1 MKAGN
6 TVVAPEL
13 PDLYKQAN
21 SELADYW
28 ARSVG
33 ELTTVNLS
41 AATPDVGSEA
51 ACERHRIYCLLLMKL
66 IHRFWNGN
74 KRGPLGEYPRRAR
87 QKLAPGRYRGD
98 MFASP
103 MVDTEGV
110 MWDRYLG
117 HNIACIAV
125 DGHGRI
131 IDFEFNHND
140 LFRSSAE
147 HAEARMV
154 RRLFG
159 LANIPDHWQTG
170 EPLPKKSRAFS
181 LKDVTLYTSLESCA
195 QCSGVMSLGRV
206 KQVVYLQNDPGAYMI
221 GDIMYNLA
229 GKEDGDG
236 SSLAAI
242 PIPAS
247 AVGLSCRTKL
257 NAAYSEFMKDMDDAR
272 QHKDVSRA
280 FFLPPGDGSNPALT
294 PDFSN
299 SITSFLCTD
308 AAFAIFESGA
318 KEFDALDPRHP
329 TAQYGTDPDAFTNKK
344 ALDEARSFFAYADVE
359 GFRGS
364 PHKL

>member
-1 MKAGN
+1 MNK
-6 TVVAPEL
+6 PEL
-13 PDLYKQAN
+13 PPLYDQAG
-21 SELADYW
+21 SLLRVYW
-28 ARSVG
+28 AKSVG
-33 ELTTVNLS
+33 QLTDVNARITE
-41 AATPDVGSEA
+41 AAPDLLTDVGK
-51 ACERHRIYCLLLMKL
+51 ERHRIYCFLLMKL

-74 KRGPLGEYPRRAR
+74 KRGPVGKYPLRAK
-87 QKLAPGRYRGD
+87 QKLEHGRYRGD

-103 MVDTEGV
+103 MLDPLRVS
-110 MWDRYLG
+110 WDRYLG

-125 DGHGRI
+125 DGHGHI

-140 LFRSSAE
+140 FFRSSAE

-159 LANIPDHWQTG
+159 LANIPDYWQTG
-170 EPLPKKSRAFS
+170 DPLPKKSRAFS

-206 KQVVYLQNDPGAYMI
+206 KQVVYLQNDPGAYMV
-221 GDIMYNLA
+221 GNIMFNLA
-229 GKEDGDG
+229 GQESGDK

-247 AVGLSCRTKL
+247 VVGVTYQHEL
-257 NAAYSEFMKDMDDAR
+257 NKRYNNFMVDIAKAEKAGD
-272 QHKDVSRA
+272 QSRA
-280 FFLPPGDGSNPALT
+280 FFVPPGYRKGSPLSV
-294 PDFSN
+294 DYGN

-308 AAFAIFESGA
+308 SAMEVFEHGA
-318 KEFDALDPRHP
+318 KSFDGLELRWGNRRYRKDKD
-329 TAQYGTDPDAFTNKK
+329 TLTNEQVLKQAVK
-344 ALDEARSFFAYADVE
+344 FYEYADVE

>member
-1 MKAGN
+1 MTNKPALPPLYDQAGSLLRSYWEKNVSQLTDVSAGITKA
-6 TVVAPEL
+6 A
-13 PDLYKQAN
+13 PDL
-21 SELADYW
+21 
-28 ARSVG
+28 
-33 ELTTVNLS
+33 LS
-41 AATPDVGSEA
+41 DVGR
-51 ACERHRIYCLLLMKL
+51 ERHRIYCYLLMKL

-74 KRGPLGEYPRRAR
+74 KRGPVGKYPLRES
-87 QKLAPGRYRGD
+87 QKLAGDRYQGD

-103 MVDTEGV
+103 MRDPLRVS
-110 MWDRYLG
+110 WDRYLG

-125 DGHGRI
+125 DGHGHI

-140 LFRSSAE
+140 FFRSSAE

-159 LANIPDHWQTG
+159 LANIPDYWETG
-170 EPLPKKSRAFS
+170 DPLPKKSRAFS

-206 KQVVYLQNDPGAYMI
+206 KQVVYLQNDPGAYMV
-221 GDIMYNLA
+221 GNIMFNLA
-229 GKEDGDG
+229 GQENGDK

-247 AVGLSCRTKL
+247 VVGVTQHREL
-257 NAAYSEFMKDMDDAR
+257 NDSYNKFMVDIAQAEKEKD
-272 QHKDVSRA
+272 QSKA
-280 FFLPPGDGSNPALT
+280 FFVPPGYGSDPALT
-294 PDFSN
+294 IDYGN

-308 AAFAIFESGA
+308 AALGIFKAGTECFDDLQLDYGGEKYRDE
-318 KEFDALDPRHP
+318 KETL
-329 TAQYGTDPDAFTNKK
+329 TNQGV
-344 ALDEARSFFAYADVE
+344 LEHARKFYEYADVE